1 MALYVHAYI
10 IVCMTEVVNERVR
23 ERERENIIVVGEI
36 KIKGV

>member
-23 ERERENIIVVGEI
+23 ERERENIVVGEI
-36 KIKGV
+36 KMKGV